1 MKDLTNMGS
10 TKDKKYDEINL
21 REIFDVLWEGSLTV
35 ILFTSLIAIGS
46 IVYSLQLTNYYKS
59 ETLIVIRSDSQNQG
73 VLSAY
78 SGVASMI
85 GVSLPSTGSEKAME
99 AIELIKSRKFVNHLI
114 SFPDVLPSI
123 MAAKSYDFVT
133 KKIIYDK
140 NIFNPDT
147 NEWNREM
154 GQNGSTM
161 PSYLEAHKR
170 YRGSLVS
177 IDQDKETGFVAIK
190 VEHISPVFA
199 KEFLELIIREAN
211 ALLRD
216 RDMRESSQALNYLK
230 SELASTT
237 FSEIRDS
244 INSLI
249 KAQLET
255 QMMTKINEDYS
266 LSVIEPPFVPE
277 QKSKPIRS
285 LIVILSTFFAGFF
298 SVVYVLGRHFFLNKS

>member
-1 MKDLTNMGS
+1 ML
-10 TKDKKYDEINL
+10 L
-21 REIFDVLWEGSLTV
+21 
-35 ILFTSLIAIGS
+35 
-46 IVYSLQLTNYYKS
+46 
-59 ETLIVIRSDSQNQG
+59 
-73 VLSAY
+73 
-78 SGVASMI
+78 
-85 GVSLPSTGSEKAME
+85 
-99 AIELIKSRKFVNHLI
+99 
-114 SFPDVLPSI
+114 
-123 MAAKSYDFVT
+123 
-133 KKIIYDK
+133 
-140 NIFNPDT
+140 
-147 NEWNREM
+147 
-154 GQNGSTM
+154 
-161 PSYLEAHKR
+161 
-170 YRGSLVS
+170 
-177 IDQDKETGFVAIK
+177 
-190 VEHISPVFA
+190 